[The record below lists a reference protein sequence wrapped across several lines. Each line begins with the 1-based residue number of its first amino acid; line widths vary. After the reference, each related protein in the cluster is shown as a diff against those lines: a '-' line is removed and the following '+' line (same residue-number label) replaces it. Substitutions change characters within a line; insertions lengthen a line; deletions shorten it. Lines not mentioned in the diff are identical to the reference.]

1 MSLGIA
7 PPQIAEDRRESK
19 SDGWLTAELSDFE
32 EMDEEFDEEDF
43 DDDFDE
49 RADYGEVSELYE
61 DATMSIEE
69 LRRKYYS
76 GGGGGGAGCDRAPH
90 TRDRGRRCRPASC
103 RRRNPGQY
111 RRGSGCR

>member
-43 DDDFDE
+43 DDDFDDDFE
-49 RADYGEVSELYE
+49 
-61 DATMSIEE
+61 EE
-69 LRRKYYS
+69 LDGEYEIEADES
-76 GGGGGGAGCDRAPH
+76 ALGPEFATTDDDGFEEEGGEGFGEDDKPSE
-90 TRDRGRRCRPASC
+90 PKK
-103 RRRNPGQY
+103 
-111 RRGSGCR
+111 